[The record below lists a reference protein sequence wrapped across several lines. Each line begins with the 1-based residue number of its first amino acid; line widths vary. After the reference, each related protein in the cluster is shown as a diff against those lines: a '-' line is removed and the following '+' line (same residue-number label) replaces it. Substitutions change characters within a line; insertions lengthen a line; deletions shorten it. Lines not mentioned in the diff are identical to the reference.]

1 MSDLGGGVYLMP
13 ADSDAWEPD
22 DDVGGLMQVLFEEGE
37 TAGGLWKPG
46 EQTTVEGNRLPA
58 GETVVV
64 LQGTVRIE
72 IEDGPT
78 LELTSGDL
86 ASLPKGA
93 NTNWYPSRDFI
104 KVWLSS

>member
-1 MSDLGGGVYLMP
+1 VE
-13 ADSDAWEPD
+13 AREQDS
-22 DDVGGLMQVLFEEGE
+22 
-37 TAGGLWKPG
+37 
-46 EQTTVEGNRLPA
+46 VEGNRLPTR
-58 GETVVV
+58 ETVVV

-93 NTNWYPSRDFI
+93 NTSWYPSRDFI
-104 KVWLSS
+104 TVWLSS